1 MIAMSRAD
9 IGLILLGFAGVVL
22 IAFWLWMLIECAIF
36 EPNEGHTKAT
46 WLLIL
51 FTGNWIGA
59 LVYFFVRRP
68 RRKLETG
75 R

>member
-1 MIAMSRAD
+1 MIAMSRTD
-9 IGLILLGFAGVVL
+9 IGLIILGFAGVL
-22 IAFWLWMLIECAIF
+22 LLAFWLWMLIECAIL
-36 EPNEGHTKAT
+36 EPREGHTKAT

-59 LVYFFVRRP
+59 LIYLFVRRP

>member
-1 MIAMSRAD
+1 MIVMSRAD
-9 IGLILLGFAGVVL
+9 FGLIILGLAGVLL
-22 IAFWLWMLIECAIF
+22 IGFWLWMLIECAVL
-36 EPNEGHTKAT
+36 EPSEGHTKAT

-59 LVYFFVRRP
+59 LIYLFVRRP